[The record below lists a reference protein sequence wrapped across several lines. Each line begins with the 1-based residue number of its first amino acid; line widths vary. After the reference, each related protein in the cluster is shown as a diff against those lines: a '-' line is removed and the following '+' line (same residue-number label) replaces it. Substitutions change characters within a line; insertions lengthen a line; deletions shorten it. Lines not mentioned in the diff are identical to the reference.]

1 MYGGPWDV
9 IDDGAFVALLM
20 AFLLVTL
27 AAAWAAWL
35 AWTGSWAGAAPG
47 LALLPVEAVLVGLR
61 AAVSVAVRCGPWHPF
76 CPRVEIPEAASGQ
89 GSHPMII
96 RQLFSHPAPP
106 HVLPGCVVLS
116 GCNGISSQWA
126 HIHESDE
133 LSGTRRP
140 GLGARALVF
149 NAYERAAQMS
159 TV

>member
-1 MYGGPWDV
+1 
-9 IDDGAFVALLM
+9 
-20 AFLLVTL
+20 
-27 AAAWAAWL
+27 
-35 AWTGSWAGAAPG
+35 
-47 LALLPVEAVLVGLR
+47 
-61 AAVSVAVRCGPWHPF
+61 
-76 CPRVEIPEAASGQ
+76 
-89 GSHPMII
+89 MII